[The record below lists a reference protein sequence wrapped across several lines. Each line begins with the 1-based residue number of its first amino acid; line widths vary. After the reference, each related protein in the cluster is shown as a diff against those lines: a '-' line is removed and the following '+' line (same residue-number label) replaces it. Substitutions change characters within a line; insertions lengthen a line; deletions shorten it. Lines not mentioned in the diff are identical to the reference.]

1 MLIMTKMNMFGVV
14 INRKVILKL
23 LIYALLG
30 YFSYLMILITI
41 QYIPID
47 FNAAFL
53 GIKQN
58 EIKLPY
64 YQLAFF
70 AHVYTSIFTLLLGF
84 FQFSSTIRIKYP
96 KLHRSIGKFYIGII
110 VILAGPSGLVMG
122 YHANGGVYSQISFCL
137 LSILWIYFSLMAYK
151 YARTKKWTLHKNF
164 IYRSYALTLSAISL
178 RLFKWI
184 IVGTFALPP
193 MDTYQI
199 VSWLGWLVNLGI
211 AELIIRF
218 RN

>member
-1 MLIMTKMNMFGVV
+1 MFGVV
-14 INRKVILKL
+14 TNRKIILKIL
-23 LIYALLG
+23 LYGLLG

-47 FNAAFL
+47 FKAAFL

-58 EIKLPY
+58 EIELPY
-64 YQLAFF
+64 YRLAFF
-70 AHVYTSIFTLLLGF
+70 IHVYSSIFTLLIGF
-84 FQFSSTIRIKYP
+84 FQFSNTIRKRYP
-96 KLHRSIGKFYIGII
+96 RLHRSIGKFYIGTI

-122 YHANGGVYSQISFCL
+122 YHANGGIYSQISFCL

-151 YARTKKWTLHKNF
+151 YARAKKWTLHKNF

-199 VSWLGWLVNLGI
+199 VSWLGWIVNLGI
-211 AELIIRF
+211 AEFIIRF
-218 RN
+218 RK

>member
-1 MLIMTKMNMFGVV
+1 MFGVV
-14 INRKVILKL
+14 INRKGILKL

-41 QYIPID
+41 QYTPID

-70 AHVYTSIFTLLLGF
+70 THVYTSIFTLLLGF

-122 YHANGGVYSQISFCL
+122 YHANGGVYSQTSFCL

-151 YARTKKWTLHKNF
+151 YAQTKKWTLHKNF

-199 VSWLGWLVNLGI
+199 VSWLGWIVNIGI

-218 RN
+218 RK